1 MVYIYVLQL
10 KSGKYY
16 VGKTS
21 TPEFR
26 IKSHFNASGSLWTKK
41 YSPLKIID
49 LIPDCDNFDEDKY
62 TIKYMEKFGIDNVRG
77 GSYTRFNLDK
87 STKNLIN
94 KNISSATDKCFNC
107 GKTGHFSNNCEMYDK
122 HLEFLSISN
131 EYESADEIEIDSSD
145 EEFTIEEI
153 EEYFKTKNIDRSY
166 QLYGKT
172 YIWYDET
179 LWEKSPHE
187 RIGARDGT
195 IYSSQFEYIRPIK
208 KYTKKSNKCEKG
220 YIQPKKYTNKCNK
233 CYRCGRSGHFA
244 NSCYAKRHLKG
255 YCI

>member
-77 GSYTRFNLDK
+77 GSYTRFKLDK
-87 STKNLIN
+87 SIKNLIN
-94 KNISSATDKCFNC
+94 KNISSATDKCFKC
-107 GKTGHFSNNCEMYDK
+107 GKTGHFSNNCNILLNY
-122 HLEFLSISN
+122 IS
-131 EYESADEIEIDSSD
+131 
-145 EEFTIEEI
+145 
-153 EEYFKTKNIDRSY
+153 
-166 QLYGKT
+166 
-172 YIWYDET
+172 
-179 LWEKSPHE
+179 
-187 RIGARDGT
+187 
-195 IYSSQFEYIRPIK
+195 
-208 KYTKKSNKCEKG
+208 
-220 YIQPKKYTNKCNK
+220 
-233 CYRCGRSGHFA
+233 
-244 NSCYAKRHLKG
+244 
-255 YCI
+255 